1 MSDKMPMHDL
11 KQGQRSRS
19 PQETEAIA
27 ARFAASLRPGA
38 VTALHGDLGAG
49 KTVFAR
55 GVARALGIAEPV
67 TSPTFTLVQ
76 EYEVPGAPHGIRR
89 LCHLDLY
96 RIETPEAAGEFGIDD
111 YLDADDT
118 VLLVE
123 WPERLGGCLPD
134 HARHVHLRHD
144 GPEEREI
151 DIDA

>member
-1 MSDKMPMHDL
+1 MARVQGDL
-11 KQGQRSRS
+11 GAEPRLARS
-19 PQETEAIA
+19 PGETEAIA
-27 ARFAASLRPGA
+27 ADFAASLRPGS

-96 RIETPEAAGEFGIDD
+96 RIETPEAAAELGIDD
-111 YLDADDT
+111 YLEADDAI
-118 VLLVE
+118 LLVE
-123 WPERLGGCLPD
+123 WPERLGPLLPGA
-134 HARHVHLRHD
+134 ARHVHLRHR
-144 GPEEREI
+144 GEGGREI
-151 DIDA
+151 LIGP